1 MVDKLSEEQE
11 LAVTKFYKNNLGA
24 LSRTKILEK
33 FNSEDRGYEIS
44 YYQLTR
50 IAREWKET
58 GGYEDWLFE
67 TWFHL
72 HRIIEDKDPSLAYK
86 RVSSLM
92 EKLITR
98 KYKHQ
103 VDGKVKLEA
112 SDKVKE
118 LVRGLFAEE
127 RIEPAEP
134 PA

>member
-1 MVDKLSEEQE
+1 MVDKLSDDQE
-11 LAVTKFYKNNLGA
+11 LAVLKFYKNNLGD
-24 LSRTKILEK
+24 LSRGKMVEK
-33 FNSEDRGYEIS
+33 FNSEDRGYDVS

-67 TWFHL
+67 RWFYL
-72 HRIIEDKDPSLAYK
+72 HKIVEESDVTLAYK

-98 KYKHQ
+98 KYSHK

-127 RIEPAEP
+127 RVEPTEP